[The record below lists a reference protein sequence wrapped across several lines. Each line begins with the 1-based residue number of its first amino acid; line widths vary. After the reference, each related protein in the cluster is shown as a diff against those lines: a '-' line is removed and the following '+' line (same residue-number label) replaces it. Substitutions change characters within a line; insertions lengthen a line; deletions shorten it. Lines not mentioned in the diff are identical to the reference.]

1 MEDVAFC
8 GVCFQQFNHLITIPK
23 ILECGHTFCSPCL
36 SRIFQGNAHC
46 PNCRAKMAGAESTLT
61 INYSILKVVDILK
74 YQNRSV
80 TDNATTNKLKE
91 KRNIVA
97 RILTRMSS
105 WVDLEKYLAR
115 MEDLTLS
122 EREAERVGEE
132 RVGKIIDEI
141 IQEYKK
147 TVHALFSR
155 DIKSTVSILLQNFR
169 TTRLYLTEIL
179 TRIQNGEKIFAVR
192 KVEDKI
198 KYGKVSNSQNKL
210 FFHSLTL
217 SEVPKDAT
225 LLWFDELKQCAHP
238 KNFYT
243 FLEITCNNY
252 GLSIMVRMKMFD
264 KQLSHHFIKFC
275 TGEYGPCFKGVP
287 FKKDED
293 TKENIEKIIR
303 IEYSIVN
310 NRKIKREIEYNFS
323 IEKDSICKCE
333 AGQLYVYS
341 RNGRSNFDIIYVK
354 NNFTSGKGIFGK
366 VIYPNFLKD
375 CIDYDDSSHLKILDC
390 GIVLEL

>member
-1 MEDVAFC
+1 M
-8 GVCFQQFNHLITIPK
+8 T
-23 ILECGHTFCSPCL
+23 
-36 SRIFQGNAHC
+36 IFQGIAHC
-46 PNCRAKMAGAESTLT
+46 PNCRAKMSGAESTLI

-80 TDNATTNKLKE
+80 VDNANTNKLKE

-147 TVHALFSR
+147 TVHSLFC

-169 TTRLYLTEIL
+169 TTRLYLTE
-179 TRIQNGEKIFAVR
+179 
-192 KVEDKI
+192 
-198 KYGKVSNSQNKL
+198 
-210 FFHSLTL
+210 
-217 SEVPKDAT
+217 
-225 LLWFDELKQCAHP
+225 FDELKQCAHP

-287 FKKDED
+287 FKKDDD
-293 TKENIEKIIR
+293 TKENIEKIRTNR
-303 IEYSIVN
+303 IFD
-310 NRKIKREIEYNFS
+310 RKQSQK
-323 IEKDSICKCE
+323 
-333 AGQLYVYS
+333 
-341 RNGRSNFDIIYVK
+341 
-354 NNFTSGKGIFGK
+354 
-366 VIYPNFLKD
+366 
-375 CIDYDDSSHLKILDC
+375 
-390 GIVLEL
+390 